1 MWSQVLLN
9 LQERNKQKILNKII
23 IFRLS
28 WNIFNTLHHVMYVY
42 QSVNLYLIN
51 NSWVILQHTVSQVVT
66 QRYLSN
72 KKQTMKEGIHGNFV
86 LFYSNN
92 SFFSNFYHA
101 EFQDN
106 ELMSVIPEESQYHGK
121 KDFKFH
127 HVEQYMHA
135 CKAMLFKDYEVLD
148 KILETTDP
156 LTTKRLGR
164 QVSNFDD
171 DVWKAAAR
179 DIVTR

>member
-1 MWSQVLLN
+1 M
-9 LQERNKQKILNKII
+9 
-23 IFRLS
+23 
-28 WNIFNTLHHVMYVY
+28 
-42 QSVNLYLIN
+42 
-51 NSWVILQHTVSQVVT
+51 
-66 QRYLSN
+66 SN

-101 EFQDN
+101 EFQDK

-148 KILETTDP
+148 NILDTADP